1 MNYMTIPGVKR
12 MQSDFKTMSR
22 SQVLS
27 NVDVILG
34 TVCDQFN
41 ITIKE
46 IKGPS
51 RKNRIVIP
59 RMLTMHLLREKTLL
73 TLAEVGEV
81 FNRHHT
87 TAISAITASRNLLE
101 TDQDVNDQYQ
111 KILMRL

>member
-12 MQSDFKTMSR
+12 MKSDYKTMPK

-27 NVDVILG
+27 NVDVIIG
-34 TVCDQFN
+34 AVCDHFD
-41 ITIKE
+41 ITMSD

-59 RMLTMHLLREKTLL
+59 RMLSMYLLREKTLL

-81 FNRHHT
+81 FGRHHT
-87 TAISAITASRNLLE
+87 TAISAITASRNLLQ
-101 TDQDVNDQYQ
+101 TDKDVNDQYQ
-111 KILMRL
+111 KLLMKL